1 MDDFEPF
8 HSAVN
13 RIPVLRNIA
22 TRAAALGNLSP
33 ELFGEKQFIP
43 GHDRLCA
50 DRWSGSIDLEM
61 TVRTPLVFGEQ
72 KDGNVDLPLDD
83 DGHPVVPPTMVKG
96 MISRAYE
103 TLTCSRFRVFGD
115 VENRSGRRR
124 TKNDHSELLTYRA
137 DPAAANNLLPG
148 RVFEQENGGL
158 AVEILDGFGKNARV
172 ALIRDD
178 LNDGHGAIACTNH
191 PDIRPGPGGR
201 INPQQVFTRF
211 RRLTRHGEMIEVQLT
226 QWKDLKGGRHLMV
239 TGVWQDDDRL
249 EKFFDIDS
257 GTDIKTFN
265 VWGYPCRTSPEGRTA
280 RELFGDDKKGRAA
293 RELFE
298 DDKKGKTYER
308 FFFKSTREGS
318 SLDGTVLPL
327 NPDHVT
333 RYATVLRSYSAQQQA
348 PGGDEHLLN
357 RAAATHP
364 APSDNALSDGDLVF
378 VQLDRTCASG
388 SDGIPADARVVDVL
402 PTMVGRRP
410 YSRSPRELAAAQ
422 KVLPLT
428 KSTEV
433 SAADRLFGYVVPD
446 AEDGATGG
454 DVAYRGRL
462 SFGVVDA
469 SEARVSREKKKLS
482 PLLSPKTSSARRFLT
497 DASGATPSKGK
508 NPLPRSDYFAPGQL
522 LGAAAYPVHRGLVQ
536 GKGLDGSEF
545 PAQATKAP
553 VLDGREQDNAAVRL
567 TARSWMKTGSIL
579 RCTMLFSNLSRDEL
593 AALIW
598 VLTPRNLVP
607 PKEKQ
612 NNPDAVGYLRMGL
625 GKPLGLGTL
634 EVSIAKNGL
643 RAVRGADLAKSYAN
657 LDGCLGLGAPVVGVE
672 GFPLPNEALLLKTP
686 WVRAMQ
692 RAAFGYSDGAP
703 VRYMSLKEN
712 RANNQTSPRTG
723 DPKEGYG
730 QSPTD
735 LLSESP
741 RPLKIKKPPQKTK
754 KPSRS

>member
-13 RIPVLRNIA
+13 RIPVLRESGERLANA
-22 TRAAALGNLSP
+22 GVLP
-33 ELFGEKQFIP
+33 QDLFKGYKAP
-43 GHDRLCA
+43 GHDRIGA

-61 TVRTPLVFGEQ
+61 IVRTPLVFGEQ

-148 RVFEQENGGL
+148 RVLEQENGGL

-178 LNDGHGAIACTNH
+178 LNHGYGTIECTNH
-191 PDIRPGPGGR
+191 PDIRTGPGGR
-201 INPQQVFTRF
+201 VNPQQVFARF
-211 RRLTRHGEMIEVQLT
+211 RSLTRHGEQVNVRLT
-226 QWKDLKGGRHLMV
+226 QWRDQRGGRHLMV
-239 TGVWQDDDRL
+239 TGVWNDEDIL
-249 EKFFDIDS
+249 EEFFTVRDGSEVRGFD
-257 GTDIKTFN
+257 
-265 VWGYPCRTSPEGRTA
+265 VWGYPCRTAPEGETSRK
-280 RELFGDDKKGRAA
+280 LFGDEK
-293 RELFE
+293 E
-298 DDKKGKTYER
+298 GKTYER
-308 FFFKSTREGS
+308 FFFKSARDGS
-318 SLDGTVLPL
+318 NLYGTILPL
-327 NPDHVT
+327 DPEHVT

-364 APSDNALSDGDLVF
+364 APSDDALSVGDLVF
-378 VQLDRTCASG
+378 VRLDRTYASG
-388 SDGIPADARVVDVL
+388 GDDIPADARVMDIF

-410 YSRSPRELAAAQ
+410 YSRSPRKLAAAQ
-422 KVLPLT
+422 GVLPLT
-428 KSTEV
+428 KAVEA

-446 AEDGATGG
+446 ADDGAKGG
-454 DVAYRGRL
+454 DVACRGRG

-482 PLLSPKTSSARRFLT
+482 PLLMPKTSSARRFLT
-497 DASGATPSKGK
+497 TDSGTTPLSGDK
-508 NPLPRSDYFAPGQL
+508 PLPRSEYFAPGQF
-522 LGAAAYPVHRGLVQ
+522 LGAAAYPVHRRLVE
-536 GKGLDGSEF
+536 GKDLDKSGF
-545 PAQATKAP
+545 PEQATRAP
-553 VLDGREQDNAAVRL
+553 VLNGREQDNAAVRL
-567 TARSWMKTGSIL
+567 TARSWIKTGSIL
-579 RCTMLFSNLSRDEL
+579 RCTMFFSNLSRDEL

-598 VLTPRNLVP
+598 VLIPRNLVP
-607 PKEKQ
+607 PKVKQ
-612 NNPDAVGYLRMGL
+612 KNPDAVGYLRMGL
-625 GKPLGLGTL
+625 GKPLGLGAL

-643 RAVRGADLAKSYAN
+643 RAIRGSDLAESYAN
-657 LDGCLGLGAPVVGVE
+657 LDGCLGLATPVVGVE
-672 GFPLPNEALLLKTP
+672 HFPLPNEKILLATP

-692 RAAFGYSDGAP
+692 RAAFGYSDDVP
-703 VRYMSLKEN
+703 VRYMSLEEN
-712 RANNQTSPRTG
+712 KANNQTNPRSG

-730 QSPTD
+730 QSPTS
-735 LLSESP
+735 LLAESP
-741 RPLKIKKPPQKTK
+741 RPLKIKRP
-754 KPSRS
+754 RS

>member
-1 MDDFEPF
+1 MDEFEPF

-61 TVRTPLVFGEQ
+61 IVRTPLVFGEQ

-148 RVFEQENGGL
+148 RVLEQENGEL

-178 LNDGHGAIACTNH
+178 LNHGYGTIECTNH
-191 PDIRPGPGGR
+191 PDIRTGPGGR
-201 INPQQVFTRF
+201 VNPQQVFARF
-211 RRLTRHGEMIEVQLT
+211 RSLTRHGEQVNVRLT
-226 QWKDLKGGRHLMV
+226 QWRDQRGGRHLMV
-239 TGVWQDDDRL
+239 TGVWNDEDIL
-249 EKFFDIDS
+249 EEFFTVRDGSEIRGFD
-257 GTDIKTFN
+257 
-265 VWGYPCRTSPEGRTA
+265 VWGYPCRTAPEGETSRK
-280 RELFGDDKKGRAA
+280 LFGDEK
-293 RELFE
+293 E
-298 DDKKGKTYER
+298 GKTYER
-308 FFFKSTREGS
+308 FFFKSARDGS
-318 SLDGTVLPL
+318 NLYGTILPL
-327 NPDHVT
+327 DPEHVT
-333 RYATVLRSYSAQQQA
+333 RYATVLQSYSAQQQA

-357 RAAATHP
+357 RAAAPHP

-378 VQLDRTCASG
+378 VQLDSTCASG
-388 SDGIPADARVVDVL
+388 SDGIPAYARVVDVL

-428 KSTEV
+428 KSTEA

-522 LGAAAYPVHRGLVQ
+522 LGAAAYPVHRRLVE
-536 GKGLDGSEF
+536 GKDLDKSGF
-545 PAQATKAP
+545 PEQATRAP
-553 VLDGREQDNAAVRL
+553 VLNGREQDNAAVRL

-579 RCTMLFSNLSRDEL
+579 RCTMFFSNLSRDEL

-607 PKEKQ
+607 PKAKQ
-612 NNPDAVGYLRMGL
+612 NNPDAVGYLRIGL
-625 GKPLGLGTL
+625 GKPFGLGAL

-643 RAVRGADLAKSYAN
+643 RAIRGGDLAESYAN
-657 LDGCLGLGAPVVGVE
+657 LDGCLGLGTPVVGVE
-672 GFPLPNEALLLKTP
+672 DFPLPNEKILLKTP

-735 LLSESP
+735 LLAESP

>member
-13 RIPVLRNIA
+13 RIPVLRESGERLANA
-22 TRAAALGNLSP
+22 GVLP
-33 ELFGEKQFIP
+33 QDLFKGYKAP
-43 GHDRLCA
+43 GHDRIGA

-61 TVRTPLVFGEQ
+61 IVRTPLVFGEQ

-148 RVFEQENGGL
+148 RVLEQENGGL

-178 LNDGHGAIACTNH
+178 LNHGYGTIECTNH
-191 PDIRPGPGGR
+191 PDIRTGPGGR
-201 INPQQVFTRF
+201 VNPQQVFARF
-211 RRLTRHGEMIEVQLT
+211 RSLTRHGEQVNVRLT
-226 QWKDLKGGRHLMV
+226 QWRDQRGGRHLMV
-239 TGVWQDDDRL
+239 TGVWNDEDIL
-249 EKFFDIDS
+249 EEFFTVRDGSEVS
-257 GTDIKTFN
+257 GFD
-265 VWGYPCRTSPEGRTA
+265 VWGYPCRTAPEGETSRK
-280 RELFGDDKKGRAA
+280 LFGDEK
-293 RELFE
+293 E
-298 DDKKGKTYER
+298 GKTYER
-308 FFFKSTREGS
+308 FFFKSARDGS
-318 SLDGTVLPL
+318 NLYGTILPL
-327 NPDHVT
+327 DPEHVT
-333 RYATVLRSYSAQQQA
+333 RYATVLRSYLAQQQA

-364 APSDNALSDGDLVF
+364 APSDDALSVGDLVF
-378 VQLDRTCASG
+378 VRLDRTYASG
-388 SDGIPADARVVDVL
+388 GDDIPADARVMDVF

-410 YSRSPRELAAAQ
+410 YSRSPRKLAAAQ
-422 KVLPLT
+422 GVLPLT
-428 KSTEV
+428 KAVEA

-446 AEDGATGG
+446 ADDGAKGG
-454 DVAYRGRL
+454 DVACRGRV

-482 PLLSPKTSSARRFLT
+482 PLLMPKTSSARRFLT
-497 DASGATPSKGK
+497 TDSGTTPLSGDK
-508 NPLPRSDYFAPGQL
+508 PLPRSEYFAPGQF
-522 LGAAAYPVHRGLVQ
+522 LGAAAYPVHRRLVE
-536 GKGLDGSEF
+536 GKDLDKSGF
-545 PAQATKAP
+545 PEQATRAP
-553 VLDGREQDNAAVRL
+553 VLNGREQDNAAVRL
-567 TARSWMKTGSIL
+567 TARSWMKTGSVL

-593 AALIW
+593 ATLIW
-598 VLTPRNLVP
+598 VLIPRNLVP
-607 PKEKQ
+607 NNEKKE
-612 NNPDAVGYLRMGL
+612 PGAVGHLRMGL

-643 RAVRGADLAKSYAN
+643 RAIRGSDLAESYAN
-657 LDGCLGLGAPVVGVE
+657 LDGCLGLATPVVGVE
-672 GFPLPNEALLLKTP
+672 HFPLPNEKILLATP

-692 RAAFGYSDGAP
+692 RAAFGYSDDVP
-703 VRYMSLKEN
+703 VRYMSLEEN
-712 RANNQTSPRTG
+712 KANNQTNPRSG

-730 QSPTD
+730 QSPTS
-735 LLSESP
+735 LLAESP
-741 RPLKIKKPPQKTK
+741 RPLKIKRP
-754 KPSRS
+754 RS

>member
-13 RIPVLRNIA
+13 RIPVLRKSGERLA
-22 TRAAALGNLSP
+22 DAGRLPKS
-33 ELFGEKQFIP
+33 LFKDQEAP
-43 GHDRLCA
+43 GHDRLYA

-61 TVRTPLVFGEQ
+61 IVRTPLVFGEQ

-148 RVFEQENGGL
+148 RVLEQENGEL

-178 LNDGHGAIACTNH
+178 LNHGYGTIECTNH
-191 PDIRPGPGGR
+191 PDIRTGPGGR
-201 INPQQVFTRF
+201 VNPQQVFARF
-211 RRLTRHGEMIEVQLT
+211 RSLTRHGEQVNVRLT
-226 QWKDLKGGRHLMV
+226 QWRDQRGGRHLMV
-239 TGVWQDDDRL
+239 TGVWNDEDIL
-249 EKFFDIDS
+249 EEFFTVRDGSEIRGFD
-257 GTDIKTFN
+257 
-265 VWGYPCRTSPEGRTA
+265 VWGYPCRTAPEGETSRK
-280 RELFGDDKKGRAA
+280 LFGDEK
-293 RELFE
+293 E
-298 DDKKGKTYER
+298 GKTYER
-308 FFFKSTREGS
+308 FFFKSARDGS
-318 SLDGTVLPL
+318 NLYGTILPL
-327 NPDHVT
+327 DPEHVT
-333 RYATVLRSYSAQQQA
+333 RYATVLQSYSAQQQA

-364 APSDNALSDGDLVF
+364 APSDNALSVGDLVF
-378 VQLDRTCASG
+378 VRLDRTYASG
-388 SDGIPADARVVDVL
+388 SNDIPADARVMDVL

-428 KSTEV
+428 KSTEA

-446 AEDGATGG
+446 ANDGATGG

-482 PLLSPKTSSARRFLT
+482 PLLTPKTSSARRFLT
-497 DASGATPSKGK
+497 DSSGKTPSKGK

-522 LGAAAYPVHRGLVQ
+522 LGAAAYPVHRRLVE
-536 GKGLDGSEF
+536 GKDLDKSGF
-545 PAQATKAP
+545 PAQATRAP
-553 VLDGREQDNAAVRL
+553 VLNGREQDNAAVRL
-567 TARSWMKTGSIL
+567 TARSWMKTGSVL

-607 PKEKQ
+607 NNEKKD
-612 NNPDAVGYLRMGL
+612 PGAVGHLRMGL

-643 RAVRGADLAKSYAN
+643 RAIRGSDLAESYAN

-672 GFPLPNEALLLKTP
+672 DFPLPNEALLLKTP

-703 VRYMSLKEN
+703 VRYMSLEEN
-712 RANNQTSPRTG
+712 RANNQTEPRSG

-730 QSPTD
+730 QSPTS
-735 LLSESP
+735 LLAESP
-741 RPLKIKKPPQKTK
+741 RPLKIKRPP
-754 KPSRS
+754 RN

>member
-13 RIPVLRNIA
+13 RIPVLRRSGERLA
-22 TRAAALGNLSP
+22 DAGRLPKS
-33 ELFGEKQFIP
+33 LFKDHEAP
-43 GHDRLCA
+43 GHDRISA

-61 TVRTPLVFGEQ
+61 IVRTPLVFGEQ

-115 VENRSGRRR
+115 AENRSGRRR

-239 TGVWQDDDRL
+239 TGVWQDDGRL

-280 RELFGDDKKGRAA
+280 RELFGDDKKG
-293 RELFE
+293 
-298 DDKKGKTYER
+298 KTYER
-308 FFFKSTREGS
+308 FFFKSTREGR

-378 VQLDRTCASG
+378 VQLDRTCTSG

-428 KSTEV
+428 KSTEA

-536 GKGLDGSEF
+536 GKGLDGSKF

-553 VLDGREQDNAAVRL
+553 VLDGREQDNDAVRL
-567 TARSWMKTGSIL
+567 TARSWMKSGSIL

-607 PKEKQ
+607 SNEKKD
-612 NNPDAVGYLRMGL
+612 PGAVGYLRMGL
-625 GKPLGLGTL
+625 GKPLGLGVL

-672 GFPLPNEALLLKTP
+672 DFPLPNEALLLKTP

-712 RANNQTSPRTG
+712 KANNQTEPGSG
-723 DPKEGYG
+723 DPREGYG
-730 QSPTD
+730 QSPTS
-735 LLSESP
+735 LLAESP

-754 KPSRS
+754 RPSRS

>member
-61 TVRTPLVFGEQ
+61 TVRTPLVFGDQ

-83 DGHPVVPPTMVKG
+83 DGRPVVPPTMIKG

-115 VENRSGRRR
+115 AENRSGRRR
-124 TKNDHSELLTYRA
+124 IKNDHSELLTYRA
-137 DPAAANNLLPG
+137 DPAAANGLLPG

-178 LNDGHGAIACTNH
+178 LNHGYGTIECTNH
-191 PDIRPGPGGR
+191 PDIRTGPGGR

-239 TGVWQDDDRL
+239 TGVWRDDDRL

-280 RELFGDDKKGRAA
+280 RELFGDDKKG
-293 RELFE
+293 
-298 DDKKGKTYER
+298 KTYER
-308 FFFKSTREGS
+308 FFFKSTREGR
-318 SLDGTVLPL
+318 SLNGTVLPL
-327 NPDHVT
+327 NPDHAT
-333 RYATVLRSYSAQQQA
+333 RYATVIRSYLTQQKV
-348 PGGDEHLLN
+348 PGGNKHLLN
-357 RAAATHP
+357 RAAAAHP

-388 SDGIPADARVVDVL
+388 RDDIPADARVVDVL

-410 YSRSPRELAAAQ
+410 YSSSPHALAAKQ
-422 KVLPLT
+422 NVLPLADAE
-428 KSTEV
+428 KA
-433 SAADRLFGYVVPD
+433 SAADRLFGYVVPNAD
-446 AEDGATGG
+446 DGATGG

-469 SEARVSREKKKLS
+469 SEACVSHEKKRLS

-522 LGAAAYPVHRGLVQ
+522 LGAATYPVHRGLVQ
-536 GKGLDGSEF
+536 GKGLDESKF
-545 PAQATKAP
+545 PAQATKTP

-567 TARSWMKTGSIL
+567 TVRSWIKTGSIL
-579 RCTMLFSNLSRDEL
+579 RCTMFFSNLSRDEL

-598 VLTPRNLVP
+598 VLIPRNLVP
-607 PKEKQ
+607 PKVKQ
-612 NNPDAVGYLRMGL
+612 KNPDAVGYLRMGL

-643 RAVRGADLAKSYAN
+643 RAVRGGDLAESYTN
-657 LDGCLGLGAPVVGVE
+657 LDGCLGLGTAVVGVE
-672 GFPLPNEALLLKTP
+672 DFLLPNEKILLATP

-730 QSPTD
+730 QSPTS
-735 LLSESP
+735 LLAESP

>member
-13 RIPVLRNIA
+13 RIPVLRKSGERLA
-22 TRAAALGNLSP
+22 DAGRLPKS
-33 ELFGEKQFIP
+33 LFKDQEAP
-43 GHDRLCA
+43 GHDRLYA

-61 TVRTPLVFGEQ
+61 IVRTPLVFGEQ

-148 RVFEQENGGL
+148 RVLEQENGEL

-178 LNDGHGAIACTNH
+178 LNHGYGTIECTNH
-191 PDIRPGPGGR
+191 PDIRTGPGGR
-201 INPQQVFTRF
+201 VNPQQVFARF
-211 RRLTRHGEMIEVQLT
+211 RSLTRHGEQVNVRLT
-226 QWKDLKGGRHLMV
+226 QWRDQRGGRHLMV
-239 TGVWQDDDRL
+239 TGVWNDEDIL
-249 EKFFDIDS
+249 EEFFTVRDGSEIRGFD
-257 GTDIKTFN
+257 
-265 VWGYPCRTSPEGRTA
+265 VWGYPCRTAPEGETSRK
-280 RELFGDDKKGRAA
+280 LFGDEK
-293 RELFE
+293 E
-298 DDKKGKTYER
+298 GKTYER
-308 FFFKSTREGS
+308 FFFKSARDGS
-318 SLDGTVLPL
+318 NLYGTILPL
-327 NPDHVT
+327 DPEHVT
-333 RYATVLRSYSAQQQA
+333 RYATVLQSYSAQQQA

-364 APSDNALSDGDLVF
+364 APSDNALSVGDLVF
-378 VQLDRTCASG
+378 VRLDRTYASG
-388 SDGIPADARVVDVL
+388 SNDIPADARVMDVL

-428 KSTEV
+428 KSTEA

-446 AEDGATGG
+446 ANDGATGG

-522 LGAAAYPVHRGLVQ
+522 LGAAAYPVHRRLVE
-536 GKGLDGSEF
+536 GKDLDKSGF
-545 PAQATKAP
+545 PEQATRAP
-553 VLDGREQDNAAVRL
+553 VLNGREQDNAAVRL

-579 RCTMLFSNLSRDEL
+579 RCTMFFSNLSRDEL

-607 PKEKQ
+607 PKAKQ
-612 NNPDAVGYLRMGL
+612 NNPDAVGHLRMGL
-625 GKPLGLGTL
+625 GKPLGLGAL

-643 RAVRGADLAKSYAN
+643 RAIRGSDLAESYAN
-657 LDGCLGLGAPVVGVE
+657 LDGCLGLATPVVGVE
-672 GFPLPNEALLLKTP
+672 HFPLPNEKILLATP

-692 RAAFGYSDGAP
+692 RAAFGYSDDVP
-703 VRYMSLKEN
+703 VRYMSLEEN
-712 RANNQTSPRTG
+712 KANNQTNPRSG

-730 QSPTD
+730 QSPTS
-735 LLSESP
+735 LLAESP
-741 RPLKIKKPPQKTK
+741 RPLKVKRP
-754 KPSRS
+754 RN

>member
-61 TVRTPLVFGEQ
+61 IVRTPLVFGEQ

-280 RELFGDDKKGRAA
+280 RELFGDDNKGRAA

-364 APSDNALSDGDLVF
+364 APSDDALSVGDLVF
-378 VQLDRTCASG
+378 VRLDRTYASG
-388 SDGIPADARVVDVL
+388 GDDIPADARVMDVF

-410 YSRSPRELAAAQ
+410 YSRSPRKLAAAQ
-422 KVLPLT
+422 GVLPLT
-428 KSTEV
+428 KAVEA

-446 AEDGATGG
+446 ADDGAKGG
-454 DVAYRGRL
+454 DVACRGRV

-482 PLLSPKTSSARRFLT
+482 PLLMPKTSSARRFLT
-497 DASGATPSKGK
+497 TDSGTTPLSGDK
-508 NPLPRSDYFAPGQL
+508 PLPRSEYFTPGQF
-522 LGAAAYPVHRGLVQ
+522 LGAAAYPVHRRLVE
-536 GKGLDGSEF
+536 GKDLDKSGF
-545 PAQATKAP
+545 PEQATRAP
-553 VLDGREQDNAAVRL
+553 VLNGREQDNAAVRL
-567 TARSWMKTGSIL
+567 TARSWMKTGSVL
-579 RCTMLFSNLSRDEL
+579 HCTMHFSNLSRDEL

-598 VLTPRNLVP
+598 VLIPRNLVP
-607 PKEKQ
+607 NNEKKE
-612 NNPDAVGYLRMGL
+612 PRAVGHLRMGL
-625 GKPLGLGTL
+625 GKPLGLGAL

-643 RAVRGADLAKSYAN
+643 RAIRGSDLAESYAN
-657 LDGCLGLGAPVVGVE
+657 LDGCLGLATPVVGVE
-672 GFPLPNEALLLKTP
+672 HFPLPNEKIILATP

-692 RAAFGYSDGAP
+692 RAAFGYSDDVP
-703 VRYMSLKEN
+703 VRYMSLEEN
-712 RANNQTSPRTG
+712 KANNQTNPRSG

-730 QSPTD
+730 QSPTS
-735 LLSESP
+735 LLAESP
-741 RPLKIKKPPQKTK
+741 RPLKIKKPP
-754 KPSRS
+754 RS

>member
-13 RIPVLRNIA
+13 RIPVLRESGERLANA
-22 TRAAALGNLSP
+22 GVLPQG
-33 ELFGEKQFIP
+33 LFKDYKAP
-43 GHDRLCA
+43 GHDRLYA

-61 TVRTPLVFGEQ
+61 IVRTPLVFGEQ
-72 KDGNVDLPLDD
+72 KDGNVDLPLND
-83 DGHPVVPPTMVKG
+83 DGRPVVPPTMVKG

-293 RELFE
+293 RELFG

-308 FFFKSTREGS
+308 FFFKSTREGR

-378 VQLDRTCASG
+378 VQLDSTCASG

-428 KSTEV
+428 RAVEA
-433 SAADRLFGYVVPD
+433 SAADRLFGYVVPNAD
-446 AEDGATGG
+446 DGAKGG

-482 PLLSPKTSSARRFLT
+482 PLLTPKTSSARRFLT
-497 DASGATPSKGK
+497 TDSGTTPLSGGK
-508 NPLPRSDYFAPGQL
+508 PLPRSEYFAPGQF
-522 LGAAAYPVHRGLVQ
+522 LGAAAYPVHRRLVE
-536 GKGLDGSEF
+536 GKDLDKSGF
-545 PAQATKAP
+545 PAQATRAP
-553 VLDGREQDNAAVRL
+553 VLNGREQDNAAVRL
-567 TARSWMKTGSIL
+567 IARSWMKTGSVL
-579 RCTMLFSNLSRDEL
+579 RCTMFFSNLGRDEL

-607 PKEKQ
+607 NNEKKD
-612 NNPDAVGYLRMGL
+612 PGAVGHLRMGL
-625 GKPLGLGTL
+625 GKPLGLGAL

-643 RAVRGADLAKSYAN
+643 RAIRGSDLAESYAN
-657 LDGCLGLGAPVVGVE
+657 LDGCLGLDTPVVGVE
-672 GFPLPNEALLLKTP
+672 DFPLPNEKILLTTP

-703 VRYMSLKEN
+703 VRYMSLEEN
-712 RANNQTSPRTG
+712 KANNQTEPRSG
-723 DPKEGYG
+723 DPREGYG
-730 QSPTD
+730 QSPTS
-735 LLSESP
+735 LLAESP
-741 RPLKIKKPPQKTK
+741 RPLKIKRPP
-754 KPSRS
+754 RN

>member
-13 RIPVLRNIA
+13 RIPVLRKSGERLA
-22 TRAAALGNLSP
+22 DAGRLPKS
-33 ELFGEKQFIP
+33 LFKDQEAP
-43 GHDRLCA
+43 GHDRLYA

-61 TVRTPLVFGEQ
+61 IVRTPLVFGEQ

-148 RVFEQENGGL
+148 RVLEQENGEL

-178 LNDGHGAIACTNH
+178 LNHGYGTIECTNH
-191 PDIRPGPGGR
+191 PDIRTGPGGR
-201 INPQQVFTRF
+201 VNPQQVFARF
-211 RRLTRHGEMIEVQLT
+211 RSLTRHGEQVNVRLT
-226 QWKDLKGGRHLMV
+226 QWRDQRGGRHLMV
-239 TGVWQDDDRL
+239 TGVWNDEDIL
-249 EKFFDIDS
+249 EEFFTVRDGSEIRGFD
-257 GTDIKTFN
+257 
-265 VWGYPCRTSPEGRTA
+265 VWGYPCRTAPEGETSRK
-280 RELFGDDKKGRAA
+280 LFGDEK
-293 RELFE
+293 E
-298 DDKKGKTYER
+298 GKTYER
-308 FFFKSTREGS
+308 FFFKSARDGS
-318 SLDGTVLPL
+318 NLYGTILPL
-327 NPDHVT
+327 DPEHVT
-333 RYATVLRSYSAQQQA
+333 RYATVLRSYSAQQKA

-364 APSDNALSDGDLVF
+364 APSDNALSVGDLVF
-378 VQLDRTCASG
+378 VRLDRTYASG
-388 SDGIPADARVVDVL
+388 SNDIPADARVMDVL

-428 KSTEV
+428 KSTEA

-446 AEDGATGG
+446 ANDGATGG

-522 LGAAAYPVHRGLVQ
+522 LGAAAYPVHRRLVE
-536 GKGLDGSEF
+536 GKDLDKSGF
-545 PAQATKAP
+545 PEQATRAP
-553 VLDGREQDNAAVRL
+553 VLNGREQDNAAVRL

-579 RCTMLFSNLSRDEL
+579 RCTMFFSNLSRDEL

-607 PKEKQ
+607 PKAKQ
-612 NNPDAVGYLRMGL
+612 NNPDAVGHLRMGL
-625 GKPLGLGTL
+625 GKPLGLGAL

-643 RAVRGADLAKSYAN
+643 RAIRGSDLAESYAN
-657 LDGCLGLGAPVVGVE
+657 LDGCLGLATPVVGVE
-672 GFPLPNEALLLKTP
+672 HFPLPNEKILLATP

-692 RAAFGYSDGAP
+692 RAAFGYSDDVP
-703 VRYMSLKEN
+703 VRYMSLEEN
-712 RANNQTSPRTG
+712 KANNQTNPRSG

-730 QSPTD
+730 QSPTS
-735 LLSESP
+735 LLAESP
-741 RPLKIKKPPQKTK
+741 RPLKVKRP
-754 KPSRS
+754 RN

>member
-13 RIPVLRNIA
+13 RIPVLRKSGERLA
-22 TRAAALGNLSP
+22 GAGRLSKS
-33 ELFGEKQFIP
+33 LFKDQEAP

-72 KDGNVDLPLDD
+72 KDGNVDLPLDG
-83 DGHPVVPPTMVKG
+83 DGRPVVPPTMVKG

-115 VENRSGRRR
+115 AENRSGRRR
-124 TKNDHSELLTYRA
+124 IKNDHSELLTYRA
-137 DPAAANNLLPG
+137 DPAAANGLLPG

-178 LNDGHGAIACTNH
+178 LNHGYGTIACTNH

-201 INPQQVFTRF
+201 INPQQIFTRF
-211 RRLTRHGEMIEVQLT
+211 RRLTRHGTEVEVQLT

-265 VWGYPCRTSPEGRTA
+265 IWGYSCRTSPEGRTA
-280 RELFGDDKKGRAA
+280 RELFGDD
-293 RELFE
+293 EE
-298 DDKKGKTYER
+298 GKTYER
-308 FFFKSTREGS
+308 FFFKSTRDGRNLEGAI
-318 SLDGTVLPL
+318 LPL
-327 NPDHVT
+327 NPDHAT
-333 RYATVLRSYSAQQQA
+333 RYATVLRSYSAQRNA
-348 PGGDEHLLN
+348 PGGDKHLLN
-357 RAAATHP
+357 RAAAAHP

-428 KSTEV
+428 KSTEA
-433 SAADRLFGYVVPD
+433 SAADRLFGYVVPNAD
-446 AEDGATGG
+446 DGATGG

-469 SEARVSREKKKLS
+469 SEARVSHEEKRLS

-508 NPLPRSDYFAPGQL
+508 NPLPRSEYFSPGQL
-522 LGAAAYPVHRGLVQ
+522 LGAAAHPVHRGLVQ
-536 GKGLDGSEF
+536 GKGLDGSGF
-545 PAQATKAP
+545 PAQATEDP
-553 VLDGREQDNAAVRL
+553 VLNGKEQDNAAVRL
-567 TARSWMKTGSIL
+567 IARSWMKTGSVL

-598 VLTPRNLVP
+598 VLTPGNLVP
-607 PKEKQ
+607 PKAKQ
-612 NNPDAVGYLRMGL
+612 KNPDAVGYLRMGL

-643 RAVRGADLAKSYAN
+643 RAVRGADLAESYAN
-657 LDGCLGLGAPVVGVE
+657 LDGCLGLGTAVVGVE
-672 GFPLPNEALLLKTP
+672 DFPLPNEALLLKTP

-703 VRYMSLKEN
+703 VRYMSLEEN
-712 RANNQTSPRTG
+712 RANNQTKPGSG
-723 DPKEGYG
+723 DPREGYG

-735 LLSESP
+735 LSAESP
-741 RPLKIKKPPQKTK
+741 RPLKIKKPPQN
-754 KPSRS
+754 

>member
-1 MDDFEPF
+1 MVEFEPF

-13 RIPVLRNIA
+13 RIPVLRDKAQGLAEDGRLPEDLFA
-22 TRAAALGNLSP
+22 TGGA
-33 ELFGEKQFIP
+33 P
-43 GHDRLCA
+43 GHDHLEPEKL
-50 DRWSGSIDLEM
+50 SGSIDLEM
-61 TVRTPLVFGEQ
+61 IVRTPLVFGEQ
-72 KDGNVDLPLDD
+72 TVDTKGPKDRHFIDLPMDGDD
-83 DGHPVVPPTMVKG
+83 LVVPPTMIKG

-115 VENRSGRRR
+115 
-124 TKNDHSELLTYRA
+124 HSRQLTYRA
-137 DPAAANNLLPG
+137 DAANALRLIPARVIEMNEDGGLLIELLRGDTIVNGVEYNGNGDHPYPVMLAASLQDGNKGHARFAPGFNMDRLRAMTRHERQVRCNLKLCLHPSSG
-148 RVFEQENGGL
+148 HYAYWQVTHLYDNHGNPIRVFDINDNVRTVDSLEDVTGYVYRT
-158 AVEILDGFGKNARV
+158 AADGDRSS
-172 ALIRDD
+172 
-178 LNDGHGAIACTNH
+178 
-191 PDIRPGPGGR
+191 
-201 INPQQVFTRF
+201 QVFQRKHDE
-211 RRLTRHGEMIEVQLT
+211 RV
-226 QWKDLKGGRHLMV
+226 
-239 TGVWQDDDRL
+239 
-249 EKFFDIDS
+249 FFDISGQPERVSTAPHVVDS
-257 GTDIKTFN
+257 YRR
-265 VWGYPCRTSPEGRTA
+265 VVE
-280 RELFGDDKKGRAA
+280 
-293 RELFE
+293 
-298 DDKKGKTYER
+298 
-308 FFFKSTREGS
+308 
-318 SLDGTVLPL
+318 
-327 NPDHVT
+327 
-333 RYATVLRSYSAQQQA
+333 SYSEQREEKDLQKGMH
-348 PGGDEHLLN
+348 PN
-357 RAAATHP
+357 RFTNVD
-364 APSDNALSDGDLVF
+364 PSDLLHVGSLMYALLSEDE
-378 VQLDRTCASG
+378 T
-388 SDGIPADARVVDVL
+388 RVVELV
-402 PTMVGRRP
+402 PTMIGRRP
-410 YSRSPRELAAAQ
+410 YSSSPHALAAKQ
-422 KVLPLT
+422 NVLPLADAE
-428 KSTEV
+428 KA

-446 AEDGATGG
+446 ADDGTKSG
-454 DVAYRGRL
+454 DVAYRGRM

-482 PLLSPKTSSARRFLT
+482 PLLTPKTSSARRFLT
-497 DASGATPSKGK
+497 TDSGTTPLRGGK
-508 NPLPRSDYFAPGQL
+508 PLPRSEYFAPGQF

-536 GKGLDGSEF
+536 GKGLDGSKF

-567 TARSWMKTGSIL
+567 TVRSWMKTGSIL

-607 PKEKQ
+607 NDEKKD
-612 NNPDAVGYLRMGL
+612 PGAVGYLRMGL

-672 GFPLPNEALLLKTP
+672 DFPLPNEKILLKTP

-730 QSPTD
+730 QSPTS
-735 LLSESP
+735 LLAESP

>member
-72 KDGNVDLPLDD
+72 KDGNVDLPLDGD
-83 DGHPVVPPTMVKG
+83 DRPVVPPTMIKG

-115 VENRSGRRR
+115 
-124 TKNDHSELLTYRA
+124 HSRQLTYRA
-137 DPAAANNLLPG
+137 DAANALRLIPARVIEMNEDGGLLIELLRGDTIVNGVEYNGNGDHPYPVMLAASLQDGNKGHARFAPGFNMDRLRAMTRHERQVRCNLKLCLHPSSG
-148 RVFEQENGGL
+148 HYAYWQVTHLYDNHGNPIRVFDINDNVRTVDSLEDVTGYVYRT
-158 AVEILDGFGKNARV
+158 AADGDRAS
-172 ALIRDD
+172 
-178 LNDGHGAIACTNH
+178 
-191 PDIRPGPGGR
+191 
-201 INPQQVFTRF
+201 QVFQRKHDE
-211 RRLTRHGEMIEVQLT
+211 RV
-226 QWKDLKGGRHLMV
+226 
-239 TGVWQDDDRL
+239 
-249 EKFFDIDS
+249 FFDISGQPERVSTAPHVVDS
-257 GTDIKTFN
+257 YRR
-265 VWGYPCRTSPEGRTA
+265 VVE
-280 RELFGDDKKGRAA
+280 
-293 RELFE
+293 
-298 DDKKGKTYER
+298 
-308 FFFKSTREGS
+308 
-318 SLDGTVLPL
+318 
-327 NPDHVT
+327 
-333 RYATVLRSYSAQQQA
+333 SYSEQREEKDLQKGMR
-348 PGGDEHLLN
+348 PN
-357 RAAATHP
+357 RFTNVD
-364 APSDNALSDGDLVF
+364 PSDLLHVGSLMYALLSEDE
-378 VQLDRTCASG
+378 T
-388 SDGIPADARVVDVL
+388 RVVELV
-402 PTMVGRRP
+402 PTMIGRRP
-410 YSRSPRELAAAQ
+410 YSSSPHALAAKQ
-422 KVLPLT
+422 NVLPLADAE
-428 KSTEV
+428 KA

-446 AEDGATGG
+446 ADDGTKSG
-454 DVAYRGRL
+454 DVAYRGRM

-469 SEARVSREKKKLS
+469 SEARVSCEKKKLS
-482 PLLSPKTSSARRFLT
+482 PLLTPKTSSARRFLT
-497 DASGATPSKGK
+497 TDSGTTPLRGGK
-508 NPLPRSDYFAPGQL
+508 PLPRSEYFAPGQF
-522 LGAAAYPVHRGLVQ
+522 LGAAAYPVHRRLVE
-536 GKGLDGSEF
+536 GKDLDKSGF
-545 PAQATKAP
+545 PAQATEDP
-553 VLDGREQDNAAVRL
+553 VLNGKEQDNAAVRL
-567 TARSWMKTGSIL
+567 IARSWMKTGSVL

-612 NNPDAVGYLRMGL
+612 KNPDAVGYLRMGL

-672 GFPLPNEALLLKTP
+672 DFPLPNEALLLKTP

-712 RANNQTSPRTG
+712 RANNQTEPKSG
-723 DPKEGYG
+723 DPKERYG

-741 RPLKIKKPPQKTK
+741 RPLKIKKPPRKTK

>member
-72 KDGNVDLPLDD
+72 KDGNIDLPLDG
-83 DGHPVVPPTMVKG
+83 DGRPVVPPTMVKG

-115 VENRSGRRR
+115 
-124 TKNDHSELLTYRA
+124 HSRQLTYRA
-137 DPAAANNLLPG
+137 DAANALRLIP
-148 RVFEQENGGL
+148 
-158 AVEILDGFGKNARV
+158 ARV
-172 ALIRDD
+172 IEMNEDGGCLIELLRGDTVVNGAEY
-178 LNDGHGAIACTNH
+178 NDNGNYPYPVMLAASLQDGNKGHARFAPGFNMDRLRAMTRHERQIRCNMKLCLHPSRGRYAYWQVTHLYDNH
-191 PDIRPGPGGR
+191 GKPISVFDINNSVRTVDSLEDVTGYVYRTAADGDKAS
-201 INPQQVFTRF
+201 QVFQRKHDE
-211 RRLTRHGEMIEVQLT
+211 RV
-226 QWKDLKGGRHLMV
+226 
-239 TGVWQDDDRL
+239 
-249 EKFFDIDS
+249 FFDISEQPERISAAPHVVDS
-257 GTDIKTFN
+257 YRR
-265 VWGYPCRTSPEGRTA
+265 VVE
-280 RELFGDDKKGRAA
+280 
-293 RELFE
+293 
-298 DDKKGKTYER
+298 
-308 FFFKSTREGS
+308 
-318 SLDGTVLPL
+318 
-327 NPDHVT
+327 
-333 RYATVLRSYSAQQQA
+333 SYSEQREEKALQKGMR
-348 PGGDEHLLN
+348 PN
-357 RAAATHP
+357 RFTNVD
-364 APSDNALSDGDLVF
+364 PSDLLHVGSLMYALLSEDE
-378 VQLDRTCASG
+378 T
-388 SDGIPADARVVDVL
+388 RVVELV
-402 PTMVGRRP
+402 PTMIGRRP

-422 KVLPLT
+422 GVLPLT
-428 KSTEV
+428 KAVEA

-508 NPLPRSDYFAPGQL
+508 NPLPRSEYFAPGQL
-522 LGAAAYPVHRGLVQ
+522 LGAAAHPVHRGLVQ
-536 GKGLDGSEF
+536 GKGLDGSKF
-545 PAQATKAP
+545 PAQATRAP

-567 TARSWMKTGSIL
+567 TVRSWIETGSVL

-598 VLTPRNLVP
+598 VLTPGNLVP
-607 PKEKQ
+607 PKAKQ
-612 NNPDAVGYLRMGL
+612 ENPGAVGYLRMGL

-643 RAVRGADLAKSYAN
+643 RAVRGADLAESYAN

-672 GFPLPNEALLLKTP
+672 DFPLPNEALLLKTP

-712 RANNQTSPRTG
+712 KANNQTEPGSG
-723 DPKEGYG
+723 DPREGYG

-735 LLSESP
+735 LSAESP
-741 RPLKIKKPPQKTK
+741 RPLKIKKPPQN
-754 KPSRS
+754 